1 MTSSQAPHLLATV
14 LLAGI
19 VGLLVGS
26 FLNVVV
32 YRVPRHLSVAGPR
45 SFCPT
50 CHTQLRGWE
59 NVPVASWIALGGR
72 CRTCR
77 QPISVRY
84 PLVELG
90 TGTGFALVT
99 WGWRGSLV
107 SAAYCALFATMLA
120 ISLIEFGRR
129 RAPLWLAAIGT
140 GVALAVLLVAAGWH
154 GLWHIAV
161 GAVIGAFVTF
171 AVLSFLRARDPEC
184 SDPLGYGRS
193 AILVAGCWCGG
204 LGWVAAVIGIAA
216 WFAAYL
222 LCLEGARWA
231 AGGRRH
237 QPAPRRAG
245 YPVFDTPLVS
255 ALVLGMAVSFIAGI

>member
-1 MTSSQAPHLLATV
+1 MASSEAPHLLATV
-14 LLAGI
+14 LVTGI

-32 YRVPRHLSVAGPR
+32 YRVPRHLSVTGPR

-50 CHTQLRGWE
+50 CHSQLRWWE

-84 PLVELG
+84 PLVELA
-90 TGTGFALVT
+90 TGIGFALVT

-107 SAAYCALFATMLA
+107 SAAYCALLAAMLA
-120 ISLIEFGRR
+120 ISLIEYGRR
-129 RAPLWLAAIGT
+129 RAPLSLAAIGT

-154 GLWHIAV
+154 GPWHIAV
-161 GAVIGAFVTF
+161 GAFIGAFVTF
-171 AVLSFLRARDPEC
+171 AAVSFLRAHDPEC
-184 SDPLGYGRS
+184 TDPLGHGRS
-193 AILVAGCWCGG
+193 ALLVAGCWCGG
-204 LGWVAAVIGIAA
+204 LGWAAAIGVATC
-216 WFAAYL
+216 FAAYL

-231 AGGRRH
+231 ASDRRRRSG
-237 QPAPRRAG
+237 PRRAG